1 MMRQITIRNL
11 IILVIIVSIVWL
23 TLRVLR
29 DDRVLGPDDGFELIP
44 ENVDLTLKNISYT
57 KNREGEPLWTLVADS
72 AAHSMEDGI
81 TRIKNVRMIFFDQ
94 EDDDI
99 ELTADFGNLMPEIRK
114 VTVSSNVM
122 VTSAS
127 GTTLQTDYLEY
138 DETGNI
144 LQTNSKVKINFDQIV
159 ATGRGLQM
167 DVIERTLILLNDVKA
182 QVGGID
188 NF

>member
-1 MMRQITIRNL
+1 MRQITTRNL
-11 IILVIIVSIVWL
+11 IILIVILSIVWL

-29 DDRVLGPDDGFELIP
+29 DDRVMGPDDALELIS

-57 KNREGEPLWTLVADS
+57 KNRAGEPLWTLVADS

-81 TRIKNVRMIFFDQ
+81 TRIQNVRMIFFDQ
-94 EDDDI
+94 EDGDI

-114 VTVSSNVM
+114 VTVSSNVV

-127 GTTLQTDYLEY
+127 GNTLQTDYLEY

-144 LQTNSKVKINFDQIV
+144 LQTDSKVKINFDQIV
-159 ATGRGLQM
+159 ATGKGLQM
-167 DVIERTLILLNDVKA
+167 DVIERTLVLLNDVKA